1 MVQIPSIPHFKGLDM
16 RNLQYEIRIC
26 QKGHNK
32 VTKTVLSLL
41 RFFMRQTLFIPAQ
54 VLTFLVPEIDK
65 PPET

>member
-1 MVQIPSIPHFKGLDM
+1 MVQIPSIPHLKGLDM

-41 RFFMRQTLFIPAQ
+41 RFFMRQTLNEALTGQ
-54 VLTFLVPEIDK
+54 EVRNVL
-65 PPET
+65 